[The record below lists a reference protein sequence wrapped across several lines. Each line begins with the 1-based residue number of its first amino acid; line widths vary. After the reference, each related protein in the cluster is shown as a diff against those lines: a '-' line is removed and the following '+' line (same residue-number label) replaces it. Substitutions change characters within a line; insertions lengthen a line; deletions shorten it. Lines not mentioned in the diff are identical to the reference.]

1 MHRYTTGT
9 GGEPN
14 ANAEQ
19 QSRARQGNALPPN
32 VTGAG
37 NDGEATV
44 ATTGAG
50 ENQACLGILPV
61 KVQGKGS
68 DRMVETYALLDNGLE
83 VTLCHE
89 RLAKKLKLN
98 GDRPSFTLTGMTG
111 SAQVESCLVDLVM
124 KSLDESVTVANA
136 NFYKLYCEDRRP
148 YLVASSPRY

>member
-44 ATTGAG
+44 AATGAG
-50 ENQACLGILPV
+50 ENQTCLGILPV

-68 DRMVETYALLDNGLE
+68 DRMVETSALLDSGSE
-83 VTLCHE
+83 VTLSMKGW
-89 RLAKKLKLN
+89 RKSLN
-98 GDRPSFTLTGMTG
+98 FM
-111 SAQVESCLVDLVM
+111 EIDLV
-124 KSLDESVTVANA
+124 SH
-136 NFYKLYCEDRRP
+136 
-148 YLVASSPRY
+148 

>member
-1 MHRYTTGT
+1 MNFKCQKSGCGGNHHTLMHRYTTGT

-44 ATTGAG
+44 AATGAG

-68 DRMVETYALLDNGLE
+68 DRMVETSALLDSGSE
-83 VTLCHE
+83 VTLSIKGW
-89 RLAKKLKLN
+89 R
-98 GDRPSFTLTGMTG
+98 
-111 SAQVESCLVDLVM
+111 
-124 KSLDESVTVANA
+124 KSLTQW
-136 NFYKLYCEDRRP
+136 R
-148 YLVASSPRY
+148 